1 MGVTVVDQQPEECI
15 SHGISFTTPR
25 DACRSS
31 LIPWVKFLPSDYKEI
46 IFSSVSDSSLIT
58 TLSKKD
64 LYFYL
69 YHHLV
74 FIINDSRVTIIVLS
88 FNRVLRWRR
97 LVVGAR
103 GLFIAWEGTS
113 NYWKWTSLP
122 KS

>member
-74 FIINDSRVTIIVLS
+74 FIINDSRS
-88 FNRVLRWRR
+88 FAMEKASGWGKRAFYSMGRYIQLLEVDFS
-97 LVVGAR
+97 AK
-103 GLFIAWEGTS
+103 I
-113 NYWKWTSLP
+113 
-122 KS
+122 